1 MCLTHSGYNYH
12 MENQLP
18 NPTKFVEDYSLNC
31 VQREI
36 KLMIL
41 LRIKSFLHNSLAM
54 LKDGLNTP
62 KDTYYI
68 SKVFFFLN

>member
-12 MENQLP
+12 KENQLP
-18 NPTKFVEDYSLNC
+18 NPAKFAEDYSPNC

-54 LKDGLNTP
+54 LKDGLNTL
-62 KDTYYI
+62 KDI
-68 SKVFFFLN
+68 

>member
-12 MENQLP
+12 TENQLP
-18 NPTKFVEDYSLNC
+18 NLAKFAADYSLNC

-41 LRIKSFLHNSLAM
+41 LKIKSFLHNSLAM
-54 LKDGLNTP
+54 LKDGSNIP
-62 KDTYYI
+62 RDI
-68 SKVFFFLN
+68 HI